1 MEAAIIIMA
10 VVIGVLGAII
20 LILGILLGKMS
31 TVLVK
36 QDDRAD
42 SFNEYCQY
50 IGEDIQEIQ
59 GIIKNHEFIDIDSK
73 RILSEKLE
81 KCIKELN
88 MEAQ

>member
-42 SFNEYCQY
+42 SFNEYCG
-50 IGEDIQEIQ
+50 IVADDLREIQ
-59 GIIKNHEFIDIDSK
+59 KIILNHEFIDVDSK
-73 RILSEKLE
+73 RILNEKMDI
-81 KCIKELN
+81 CIKELN
-88 MEAQ
+88 LEQP